1 MKSIFKFLV
10 IMLLACTSCDKIID
24 WAPIDLRIYVQ
35 DTSGKDLLDPENDN
49 TWAEGTTLTFQGN
62 ESLLELNDT
71 PQTKDLP
78 AVYEGFR
85 IEKDGDR
92 YLMVYGE
99 IYGGN
104 TYRNEEFIIRWPD
117 GTEDIISLTRRMN
130 NIKVS
135 AKNIWKLNG
144 EKTDF
149 PIVIVK

>member
-10 IMLLACTSCDKIID
+10 ITLLACTSCDKIID

-35 DTSGKDLLDPENDN
+35 DTSGKDLLDPGNDN

-92 YLMVYGE
+92 YQSMA
-99 IYGGN
+99 
-104 TYRNEEFIIRWPD
+104 RS
-117 GTEDIISLTRRMN
+117 TEAIHTET
-130 NIKVS
+130 
-135 AKNIWKLNG
+135 KNS
-144 EKTDF
+144 
-149 PIVIVK
+149 